1 MSVMLRHQQMAGEH
15 GYDENENGDIAAQP
29 DNRSQKSNKSGSPHL
44 MIIQN
49 VCLLIILFSKQTVA

>member
-29 DNRSQKSNKSGSPHL
+29 DNRCQK
-44 MIIQN
+44 
-49 VCLLIILFSKQTVA
+49 